1 MKFVGLSAIH
11 HQHLA
16 LNATMVKH
24 KGWMIPAYYTSSGE
38 ESARLQ
44 DTVGLMDEGRVG
56 KFLIQGD
63 TAEETLKSMVGG
75 YASTK
80 VGKAVAAK
88 TVTDSSKDLLVA
100 QLSTDEYMLLTS
112 ATDLASLGLPS
123 EESTCG
129 HVVDITS
136 TLASVRIIGPNSG
149 DLLAQVVELELDPR
163 RFADMS
169 FVQTMVAKVHGM
181 ILRRDIGD
189 LLAYQL
195 FFSRDYGEYLWEALM
210 LAGENHG
217 VIPVGL
223 EAMDLLHEGR

>member
-1 MKFVGLSAIH
+1 MG
-11 HQHLA
+11 
-16 LNATMVKH
+16 
-24 KGWMIPAYYTSSGE
+24 
-38 ESARLQ
+38 
-44 DTVGLMDEGRVG
+44 
-56 KFLIQGD
+56 
-63 TAEETLKSMVGG
+63 
-75 YASTK
+75 
-80 VGKAVAAK
+80 
-88 TVTDSSKDLLVA
+88 
-100 QLSTDEYMLLTS
+100 
-112 ATDLASLGLPS
+112 S
-123 EESTCG
+123 EMCIR
-129 HVVDITS
+129 D
-136 TLASVRIIGPNSG
+136 RPNSG

-223 EAMDLLHEGR
+223 QAMDLLHEGR